1 MATPL
6 SPTKLRKTYDPAT
19 LNIEKLSK
27 FTTPKA
33 IIGQDRAVKALQF
46 GLGNKSSG
54 FNVYISGYEG
64 EGKIDAVLHFLK
76 DLAHDETVPHDWCYV
91 NNFEDTYCPK
101 RLSLAKGQARVF
113 KSDIE
118 NFIEDAHI
126 ALVRAFESEEYAT
139 KREELN
145 RYFQEQEK
153 ELFANLDKRAREEKF
168 FIKRTP
174 VEVISVPLV
183 DGKPMTDQEFFAL
196 SEEERA
202 EILKKQESFKD
213 ELKIIAR
220 RGRDIEKEFAK
231 TVFDLDQKVALYAI
245 EAILEELLDTYK
257 GQQSVVDYM
266 RAIKG
271 NILENLQ
278 EFIQS
283 GNSTKA
289 KDRNNN
295 VFRKQYEVNI
305 VVDNSAL
312 EGAPIILELN
322 PTYNN
327 LFGKIEKESMMGA
340 LVTDFTLI
348 RGGSLHTANGG
359 YIVIPVDDLLRNP
372 FSWESLKRA
381 LRNRELVP
389 EDAIERLGYM
399 STKGLKP
406 EPIPLNVQVILIGRP
421 DYYYLLY
428 DLDDDF
434 KELFKVKAD
443 FTAYMSNTEDHI
455 RDFCCF
461 VDNLCK
467 EEDTLGLDAPGM
479 ATLLEHAH
487 RLAEHQDRL
496 STKFGRIADVI
507 IEANHYAR
515 KENEKSIS
523 SRHLQRAIQERFFR
537 SNLMQERINEFVK
550 EGVYLIDI
558 EGEKVGQVNGL
569 AVLDLGDISFGRP
582 SRITASISVGNAGIL
597 DIERE
602 SKLGGPLHTKG
613 VLILSGFL
621 GETFGADKSLSLQ
634 AYLVFEQSYGG
645 IDGDSASSTE
655 LYALLSALSGIP
667 IHQGIAV
674 TGSVNQKG
682 EVQAI
687 GGVNEKIE
695 GFFDVCKLKNMNGQQ
710 GVMIPASNVNNL
722 MLKEEVVE
730 AVEKGQFSIWAV
742 KSIQEGFEILT
753 GVPTGSAIKH
763 PITGELSF
771 EKGTAFDKANER
783 LIQLGAKLTPP
794 NPSP

>member
-27 FTTPKA
+27 SSTPKA
-33 IIGQDRAVKALQF
+33 IIGQERAVKALQF

-76 DLAHDETVPHDWCYV
+76 DLAHDESVPYDWCYV

-113 KSDIE
+113 KNDIQD
-118 NFIEDAHI
+118 FIDEAHV
-126 ALVRAFESEEYAT
+126 ALVRSFESEEYAS

-153 ELFANLDKRAREEKF
+153 ELFASLDKRAREEKF

-183 DGKPMTDQEFFAL
+183 DGKPMTDQEFYAL
-196 SEEERA
+196 SEEARA

-213 ELKIIAR
+213 ELKVIAR

-257 GQQSVVDYM
+257 GQQEVIDYL
-266 RAIKG
+266 RAIKE

-278 EFIQS
+278 EFIQA

-289 KDRNNN
+289 KERNNN
-295 VFRKQYEVNI
+295 AFRKQYEVNI
-305 VVDNSAL
+305 VVDNSSL

-406 EPIPLNVQVILIGRP
+406 EPIPLNLQVILIGRP

-443 FTAYMSNTEDHI
+443 FTAFMPNTEENI

-461 VDNLCK
+461 VNNLCK
-467 EEDTLGLDAPGM
+467 EEDTLSLDASGM

-487 RLAEHQDRL
+487 RLADHQDRL

-507 IEANHYAR
+507 IEANHYAK
-515 KENEKSIS
+515 KENEKAITR
-523 SRHLQRAIQERFFR
+523 RHLQRAIQERFFR
-537 SNLMQERINEFVK
+537 SNLMQERINEFMK
-550 EGVYLIDI
+550 EGVYLLDV

-582 SRITASISVGNAGIL
+582 NRITASISVGNAGIL

-602 SKLGGPLHTKG
+602 AKLGGPLHTKG

-621 GETFGADKSLSLQ
+621 GETFGSDKSLSLQ

-655 LYALLSALSGIP
+655 LYALLSALSGLP

-674 TGSVNQKG
+674 TGSVNQRGK
-682 EVQAI
+682 
-687 GGVNEKIE
+687 
-695 GFFDVCKLKNMNGQQ
+695 CRL
-710 GVMIPASNVNNL
+710 
-722 MLKEEVVE
+722 
-730 AVEKGQFSIWAV
+730 
-742 KSIQEGFEILT
+742 
-753 GVPTGSAIKH
+753 SA
-763 PITGELSF
+763 
-771 EKGTAFDKANER
+771 A
-783 LIQLGAKLTPP
+783 
-794 NPSP
+794 